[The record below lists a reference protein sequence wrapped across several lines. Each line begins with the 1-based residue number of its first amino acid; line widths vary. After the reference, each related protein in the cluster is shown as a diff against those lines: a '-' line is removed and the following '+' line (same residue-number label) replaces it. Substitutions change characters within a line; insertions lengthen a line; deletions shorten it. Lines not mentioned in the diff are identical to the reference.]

1 MKKLYVKNLSNKF
14 PSKDIT
20 EEDILYKLKKICSK
34 KKRNIKIKDDIVFN
48 KINIPII
55 AGPNGVDSE
64 NLIEN
69 VVNFLM
75 SCNVRLIRGHVF
87 KPLTFPYRSKMYNDS
102 GFEGLEWL
110 DQIKKKSKKIAV
122 VSEITEIRYID
133 RLLQTADILQI
144 GSRNMQNLELLR
156 EVAKTGKPIILK
168 RHFGASLRDWFGA
181 AEHILIEGNENLILC
196 ERGVSSPHTHKVTSR
211 FMLDIQAIVAANE
224 LTTFPIISD
233 PSHASFWAPWVEKLA
248 LASVAGGCDGL
259 IIEVHPDPSKS
270 KVDPLQPL
278 NYGQF
283 KELRTKLKKI
293 SKNLSRKII

>member
-20 EEDILYKLKKICSK
+20 EEDILFKLKKICSK
-34 KKRNIKIKDDIVFN
+34 KKRKIKIKDQIFFD
-48 KINIPII
+48 KTNIPVI
-55 AGPNGVDSE
+55 AGPNGVDSKV
-64 NLIEN
+64 LMEN
-69 VVNFLM
+69 VINFLTKI
-75 SCNVRLIRGHVF
+75 NIKLIRGHVF

-102 GFEGLEWL
+102 SIEGLNWL
-110 DQIKKKSKKIAV
+110 DEIKKKHKKIAI
-122 VSEITEIRYID
+122 VSEITEIQYID
-133 RLLQTADILQI
+133 RLIQTADVLQI

-181 AEHILIEGNENLILC
+181 AEHILVEGNENLILC
-196 ERGVSSPHTHKVTSR
+196 ERGVTSPHTHKITSR

-259 IIEVHPDPSKS
+259 IIEVHPNPSKS

-278 NYGQF
+278 NYKQF
-283 KELRTKLKKI
+283 SKLHKKLKII